1 MKNNI
6 SIDIH
11 NVNFSFPNNP
21 IFTDFS
27 CVFNKNEIVTIVGN
41 SGCGK
46 STLLNLI
53 SGLLEPAS
61 GSITLNAPLA
71 FLTQHL
77 TLLPYHNA
85 YENALLACELR
96 KTKTTQKENEANEL
110 FELFKLP
117 EDSKA
122 KFPQELSGGMQQ
134 RIGLIQTLLID
145 AQIYL
150 LDELLKGI
158 DRATGL
164 IIQNHIWQRFR
175 SNHVTGLVVTHDIEQ
190 AVLMSDRILFLSAN
204 NPAEE
209 LAFDKC
215 FASLPPDERLNT
227 DYYNEYMLRIIKKLG
242 DLR

>member
-1 MKNNI
+1 MINI
-6 SIDIH
+6 Q
-11 NVNFSFPNNP
+11 NLTFSFPQNP
-21 IFTDFS
+21 LFTDFYCS
-27 CVFNKNEIVTIVGN
+27 FAKNEIVTIIGN

-53 SGLLEPAS
+53 SGLFKPVS
-61 GSITLNAPLA
+61 GDITVNGSLA

-96 KTKTTQKENEANEL
+96 NTKTKQKEKEAYDL
-110 FELFKLP
+110 FELFKLSK
-117 EDSKA
+117 DSKN
-122 KFPQELSGGMQQ
+122 KLPQELSGGMQQ

-158 DRATGL
+158 DRVTGL
-164 IIQNHIWQRFR
+164 IIQDYIWQKFKANHI
-175 SNHVTGLVVTHDIEQ
+175 TGLIVTHDLEQ
-190 AVLMSDRILFLSAN
+190 AALMSDKILFLSAN

-209 LAFDKC
+209 FIFDKE
-215 FASLPPDERLNT
+215 FTSLPPDKRLKT
-227 DYYNEYMLRIIKKLG
+227 DYYNKYMLYIIKKLG
-242 DLR
+242 EL

>member
-1 MKNNI
+1 MMTNSIININNV
-6 SIDIH
+6 D
-11 NVNFSFPNNP
+11 FSFPQNP

-27 CVFNKNEIVTIVGN
+27 CVFDENEIITIVGN

-61 GSITLNAPLA
+61 GETSVNGSFV
-71 FLTQHL
+71 FLTQHR

-96 KTKTTQKENEANEL
+96 NTKTQQKEKEADDL
-110 FELFKLP
+110 FELFKLFK
-117 EDSKA
+117 DSKN

-134 RIGLIQTLLID
+134 RIGLIQTLLVD

-150 LDELLKGI
+150 LDEPLKEI

-164 IIQNHIWQRFR
+164 IIQSYIWNKFR
-175 SNHVTGLVVTHDIEQ
+175 ANNNSALIVTHDIEQ
-190 AVLMSDRILFLSAN
+190 AVLVSDRILFLSAN
-204 NPAEE
+204 KPAEE
-209 LAFDKC
+209 LVFNKE
-215 FASLPPDERLNT
+215 FISLPPDKRLKSKHY
-227 DYYNEYMLRIIKKLG
+227 DEHMLHTIKKLSE
-242 DLR
+242 L